1 MQPAQLPCTPHWLG
15 SINTLD
21 GQQHMAV
28 CSEHAG
34 AHDRQSKT
42 QAYFSHGTVAS
53 TTIQATY
60 QCRKV
65 MGFSNAARNQV
76 SQSSDSL
83 LAMKSSTQG

>member
-1 MQPAQLPCTPHWLG
+1 
-15 SINTLD
+15 
-21 GQQHMAV
+21 MAL

-34 AHDRQSKT
+34 VQDRQSNT

-53 TTIQATY
+53 STIQAIH

-83 LAMKSSTQG
+83 LAMKSSTQA